1 MSKPVTLSL
10 LAGLILAA
18 ATNASAWWGSNW
30 GWNPYDPWDPRYWM
44 EEFFGGGYYGGGPW
58 GYGGGP
64 WGYGGGPW
72 GYGGGPWGYGGV
84 PWGGYGPYYGGYGY
98 GYPLYGNYAYAQYP
112 TTLAQ
117 ADSTKSGSKGK

>member
-1 MSKPVTLSL
+1 MKKRTALSL

-18 ATNASAWWGSNW
+18 ATNVSAWWGSNW

>member
-1 MSKPVTLSL
+1 MKKRTALSL

-18 ATNASAWWGSNW
+18 ATNVSAWWGSNW

-44 EEFFGGGYYGGGPW
+44 EEFFGGGY
-58 GYGGGP
+58 
-64 WGYGGGPW
+64 YGGGPW